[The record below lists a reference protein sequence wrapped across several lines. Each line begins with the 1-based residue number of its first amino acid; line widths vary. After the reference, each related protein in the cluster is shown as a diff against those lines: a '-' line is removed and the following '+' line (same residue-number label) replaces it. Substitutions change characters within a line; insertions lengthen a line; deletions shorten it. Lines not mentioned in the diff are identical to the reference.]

1 MTEYVFEGLDPK
13 TLKGLAR
20 FFHARGDLIGKAICG
35 EPLFVSDD
43 LIDGLNTAATQ
54 EQVFQ
59 CFCDCEYRGFEV
71 SDSEGIKLSFSVED
85 SNGESMI
92 EHIIKYA
99 AKTSVIKA
107 NVKPAENEKYTFRA
121 LMLRI
126 GMGGQE
132 YSACRRALLK
142 NLSGNS
148 SYATT
153 EGYIKFKEGRKRNG
167 GKEAQTERVESP

>member
-1 MTEYVFEGLDPK
+1 MTEYVCGGLDPK

-35 EPLFVSDD
+35 EPLFVSDK
-43 LIDGLNTAATQ
+43 LIDRLNSAATL
-54 EQVFQ
+54 EEVFQ
-59 CFCDCEYRGFEV
+59 CFCDCEYRGFRV
-71 SDSEGIKLSFSVED
+71 FSSDGIKLSFSVED
-85 SNGESMI
+85 DNGESLI
-92 EHIIKYA
+92 EHIIKYV

-107 NVKPAENEKYTFRA
+107 NVKPVVNEKYAFRA

-126 GMGGQE
+126 GMGGPE

-142 NLSGNS
+142 KMSGNS
-148 SYATT
+148 SFATA
-153 EGYIKFKEGRKRNG
+153 EGYKKYIEGRKRYG